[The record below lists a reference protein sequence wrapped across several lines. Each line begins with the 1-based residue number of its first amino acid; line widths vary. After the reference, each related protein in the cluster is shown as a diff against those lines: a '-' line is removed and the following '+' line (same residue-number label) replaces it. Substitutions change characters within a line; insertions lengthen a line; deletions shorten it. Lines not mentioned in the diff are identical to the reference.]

1 MKAQHLGLMGLA
13 LLIGATDLLI
23 KGVGLALAG
32 VPVLLVF
39 GFALPTLRRHL
50 QDTRFWLGVMLLA
63 ALLASLASLLLQAG
77 AYELHRAIGPYV
89 YLLALPCLQLA
100 AMDATDALDGLR
112 AGALFG
118 LLALLLGVLRE
129 ALGHASLFAH
139 FDWLLGSI
147 ALKWRL
153 QFGADGIP
161 LFALAPGAF
170 ILLGTLMA
178 LWRQLTKKTADS

>member
-39 GFALPTLRRHL
+39 GLALPTLRRHL
-50 QDTRFWLGVMLLA
+50 HGVPFWLGAMLLA

-77 AYELHRAIGPYV
+77 AYELHRALGPYL
-89 YLLALPCLQLA
+89 YLLVLPCLQQA
-100 AMDATDALDGLR
+100 AMDTTDALDGPR

-118 LLALLLGVLRE
+118 LLALLLGALRE

-147 ALKWRL
+147 ALEWRL